1 MTEGQPIQ
9 LVYDGDCPFCTASA
23 HMVRI
28 KQAVGSLQILN
39 AREIGDTPLMVQ
51 IAAHGFDL
59 NQGIVVKFENRL
71 YHGKDALH
79 LLAMIGSDRG
89 WLNRLNVALFRNR
102 TTVAIAY
109 PAMKAIRRLMLVLN
123 GKQPI

>member
-1 MTEGQPIQ
+1 MTEGTPIQ

-39 AREIGDTPLMVQ
+39 AREIGATPLMAQ
-51 IAAHGFDL
+51 IKAQGFDL

-71 YHGKDALH
+71 YHGQDALH
-79 LLAMIGSDRG
+79 LLAMIGSDQG
-89 WLNRLNVALFRNR
+89 WLNRLNVTLFRNKA
-102 TTVAIAY
+102 TVAFFY
-109 PAMKAIRRLMLVLN
+109 PAMKAVRRLMLALN
-123 GKQPI
+123 GKAPI